1 MKALKRILI
10 STVLLAL
17 PLSALADNDGHGRKH
32 HHKQHH
38 QKHHYKHDDHRG
50 HNGHYGHRPNFRH
63 HEHHV
68 YHHDRRHYGPHVRHE
83 RVYVPA
89 VVHAPVVAY
98 PRQGVTIHGNVHL
111 PF

>member
-1 MKALKRILI
+1 MKTLKRILI
-10 STVLLAL
+10 STTLLAL
-17 PLSALADNDGHGRKH
+17 PLSALADNDGHGHKH
-32 HHKQHH
+32 HHKHHH
-38 QKHHYKHDDHRG
+38 QKHHYKHYDQRS
-50 HNGHYGHRPNFRH
+50 HNGHYGHRPQFRE

-68 YHHDRRHYGPHVRHE
+68 YHHDRRDYGPHVRQE

-98 PRQGVTIHGNVHL
+98 PQGVTIHGNVHL